1 MERDTSSDRGGDQA
15 VWRDLVAR
23 LELPQAIDPA
33 DAPWPDR
40 ENLTSARH
48 AGRQDTSRQDTS
60 RQDTGRSGTGR
71 PAAGHRR
78 AGRHDP
84 DGLGQDGLGQ
94 DGLGQD
100 GPAQDGQEQSRAD
113 ADESAPGQG
122 YDVPVSRRRVIRPAT
137 FLRFAEAGQ
146 FGEGD
151 PGRPGPPAGRHAVPP
166 ARLPREDPSRPRPDR
181 GGLGGGLDFQDLAD
195 LEFFDEDEDGRYVP
209 PQIPPQP
216 KLDPV
221 ARGAWTALFGGP
233 GYLFLAIT
241 LSWQVPGWAEL
252 AAIIAFI
259 TGFVVLVSRL
269 GDGPSRKDGPD
280 QGAVV

>member
-1 MERDTSSDRGGDQA
+1 VGRDTSSDRGGDQA

-40 ENLTSARH
+40 ENLTPLARPV
-48 AGRQDTSRQDTS
+48 RQEPGGQTADRQQRTGASRQDHS
-60 RQDTGRSGTGR
+60 DSN
-71 PAAGHRR
+71 
-78 AGRHDP
+78 
-84 DGLGQDGLGQ
+84 
-94 DGLGQD
+94 
-100 GPAQDGQEQSRAD
+100 QDGQQPD
-113 ADESAPGQG
+113 IDQNQDESIT
-122 YDVPVSRRRVIRPAT
+122 RRRVIRPAT
-137 FLRFAEAGQ
+137 FLRFAETSQQGEAGPSDQ
-146 FGEGD
+146 RHGEAK
-151 PGRPGPPAGRHAVPP
+151 PGRGRHRRDGDA
-166 ARLPREDPSRPRPDR
+166 
-181 GGLGGGLDFQDLAD
+181 LGPGLDFQDLAD
-195 LEFFDEDEDGRYVP
+195 LEFSDENDERYVP
-209 PQIPPQP
+209 PEVPPQP
-216 KLDPV
+216 KLDPI

-233 GYLFLAIT
+233 GYLFLATT